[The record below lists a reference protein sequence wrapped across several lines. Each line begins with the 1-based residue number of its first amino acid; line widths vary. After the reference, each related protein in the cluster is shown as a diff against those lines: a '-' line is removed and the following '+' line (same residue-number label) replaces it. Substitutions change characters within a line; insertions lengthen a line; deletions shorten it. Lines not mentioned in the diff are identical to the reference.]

1 MIKTAIYINNNVISQ
16 IETKI
21 IWIFLNT
28 QYFDLSNNNPPP
40 PIMQPY
46 TVIIVKNS
54 IQFSSDMK
62 YNFIRECCIT

>member
-46 TVIIVKNS
+46 TVISK
-54 IQFSSDMK
+54 K
-62 YNFIRECCIT
+62 